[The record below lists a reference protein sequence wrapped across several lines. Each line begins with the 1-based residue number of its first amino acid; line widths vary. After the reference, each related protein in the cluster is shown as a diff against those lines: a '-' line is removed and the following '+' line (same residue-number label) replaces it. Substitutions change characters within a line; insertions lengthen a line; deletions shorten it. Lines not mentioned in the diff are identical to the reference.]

1 MTRANFLTTAAFMV
15 TSCAILFLGAC
26 SDDTVSPGIEPE
38 VVNTPDNFQF
48 QVKSVLNYTGTLEY
62 IWTNTGTSADVD
74 QSNEITGGG
83 ALLVVNDANGA
94 QVYSRD
100 LAEDGS
106 FATATGAA
114 GAWKI
119 RVVFSSSSGT
129 FNFRVQ
135 KRE

>member
-1 MTRANFLTTAAFMV
+1 MELRPFYSKIIPVLLF
-15 TSCAILFLGAC
+15 CAIVFAGSC
-26 SDDTVSPGIEPE
+26 SDDMVTPGIEPQIA
-38 VVNTPDNFQF
+38 NTPDNFQF
-48 QVKSVLNYTGTLEY
+48 QVKSVVNYSGTFEY

-74 QSNEITGGG
+74 QSCEITGGG
-83 ALLVVNDANGA
+83 TLLVVNEANGA

-106 FATATGAA
+106 FATDPGDA

-119 RVVFSSSSGT
+119 RVIFSGSSGT

>member
-1 MTRANFLTTAAFMV
+1 MGFKPFYSKIFPCLIFCVMV
-15 TSCAILFLGAC
+15 FAGSC
-26 SDDTVSPGIEPE
+26 SDDPVSPGVEPQI
-38 VVNTPDNFQF
+38 VNTPDSFQF
-48 QVKSVLNYTGTLEY
+48 QVKSVVNYTGTFEY
-62 IWTNTGTSADVD
+62 IWSNTGTSADVD
-74 QSNEITGGG
+74 QSCEITGGG
-83 ALLVVNDANGA
+83 ALLVVNDASGA

-106 FATATGAA
+106 FATAVGDA

-119 RVVFSSSSGT
+119 RVLFSGSSGT

>member
-1 MTRANFLTTAAFMV
+1 MEFGYYRSRVVFGLLLCGIFFCG
-15 TSCAILFLGAC
+15 SC
-26 SDDTVSPGIEPE
+26 SDDAVSPGVEPE
-38 VVNTPDNFQF
+38 FVNTPDNFQF
-48 QVKSVLNYTGTLEY
+48 QVKSVVNYTGTFEY

-74 QSNEITGGG
+74 QSCEITGGG

-106 FATATGAA
+106 LATENGEA

-119 RVVFSSSSGT
+119 RVIFSGSSGT